1 MSFPNTGVRSG
12 SRVSSYSDRP
22 GSSRG
27 IGRMRTLLSYVDFTL
42 LGVLGALS
50 VLSVTMVLAA
60 THGPRT
66 TTNDYF
72 FMQRQMLY
80 ISMGILVMVAVTV
93 FDYRRLLDWWR
104 PIYAVGLAGLMAV
117 LVLGTEA
124 KGAQRAFSIAG
135 FQLQPAEIMK
145 IALVIAISAYLSQEE
160 IRLETILKAMLLA
173 GIPVGLIF
181 LQPDLGTSLVVG
193 ILLLALLLVAGAP
206 KKVMFGLLGAALMA
220 AAILLSS
227 NILDDF
233 QKARLTNWVNPENVP
248 ANLRYNTEQSQIAV
262 ASGGLTG
269 QGLMKGGQTSNG
281 FVPEQQ
287 TDFIFTAVG
296 EELGFVGAIFT
307 LSLYGVLLWRV
318 LRTAQ
323 LATDR
328 FGGLIAVGIFSI
340 LLFQIFENIGMSLGI
355 MPVTGIPLPYMSYG
369 GSSTLVAFTFMG
381 LIQNIHMRRF
391 T

>member
-1 MSFPNTGVRSG
+1 MSYTTTGAHSRPSSAAHRRGSG
-12 SRVSSYSDRP
+12 SSGGLDRL
-22 GSSRG
+22 RG
-27 IGRMRTLLSYVDFTL
+27 LLPYVDFIL
-42 LGVLGALS
+42 VGVLGALS
-50 VLSVTMVLAA
+50 LLSVVMVLAA

-66 TTNDYF
+66 TTNDFF
-72 FMQRQMLY
+72 FMQRQIIY
-80 ISMGILVMVAVTV
+80 ISMGVAAMVAVAS

-104 PIYAVGLAGLMAV
+104 PIYAVGLLGLVAV
-117 LVLGTEA
+117 LILGTEA
-124 KGAQRAFSIAG
+124 KGAQRAFSMAG
-135 FQLQPAEIMK
+135 FQIQPAEFMK
-145 IALVIAISAYLSQEE
+145 VALVVAIPAYLSQVEMS
-160 IRLETILKAMLLA
+160 LETIVKAMLLA
-173 GIPVGLIF
+173 GVPVGLIF

-193 ILLLALLLVAGAP
+193 ILLLAVLLVAGAP
-206 KKVMFGLLGAALMA
+206 KKVMFGLLGAAILA
-220 AAILLSS
+220 AAVLLSS

-269 QGLMKGGQTSNG
+269 QGWMKGGQTSNG

-287 TDFIFTAVG
+287 TDFIFTAIG
-296 EELGFVGAIFT
+296 EELGFVGAVGA

-328 FGGLIAVGIFSI
+328 FGGLIAVAVFAI
-340 LLFQIFENIGMSLGI
+340 LLFQIFENVGMSLGI

-369 GSSTLVAFTFMG
+369 GSSTLVAFSFMG
-381 LIQNIHMRRF
+381 LIQNIQMRRF